1 MKTIELSE
9 VSALTPHVQP
19 GSHEPVIL
27 TKDGQTIAAILP
39 ADEQDVES
47 LLLSIDPQFQA
58 VLERSH
64 RRLESEGGLSS
75 ADVRARLGLPAKK
88 SDG

>member
-19 GSHEPVIL
+19 GSHELVIV
-27 TKDGQTIAAILP
+27 TQNGHTIAAILP
-39 ADEQDVES
+39 ADDQDVES
-47 LLLSIDPQFQA
+47 LLLSVNPRFQA
-58 VLERSH
+58 VLDRSQ

-75 ADVRARLGLPAKK
+75 AEVRGRLGLPGKQ
-88 SDG
+88 S